1 MGVLFSAP
9 QYEFQLIRKEWEQR
23 FSELCAHGVFVGGAP
38 VKEFE
43 QHFADFLDVK
53 GIAGVGNGTDA
64 LFLALKALGI
74 GKGDEV
80 ITATNTFIAT
90 VEAIHHTGA
99 TPVLVDCEQNSY
111 LMDIDQVKANVTPR
125 TKAIIPVHLYGQ
137 MVDIGDLVQW
147 ATDRGIPIVEDC
159 AQAAGARLNG
169 NYAGSI
175 GSIGCFSFYPDKNL
189 GAIGD
194 GGAISTNHPDL
205 LSAFR
210 KLRNH
215 GGELKYIHEFP
226 GFNSR
231 LDPLQA
237 LALDLKLKYL
247 NQWSEQRREFATM
260 YSEHLSDVEGVIVPK
275 HRGDESHVF
284 HLYVI
289 RVEADRRNALKKHL
303 QKKGILTAIQYPSP
317 VHRTPAFQH
326 LGYGN
331 GAFPVSEEYA
341 EQILSLPMNVA
352 LSKTDIEYVCDEI
365 RFYMRTN

>member
-9 QYEFQLIRKEWEQR
+9 QYEFQLIRQEWEAR
-23 FSELCAHGVFVGGAP
+23 FNKLCMHGVFVGGAP
-38 VKEFE
+38 VMEFE
-43 QHFADFLDVK
+43 KHFAAFLDVK
-53 GIAGVGNGTDA
+53 GTAGVGNGTDA

-80 ITATNTFIAT
+80 ITTANTFIAT

-99 TPVLVDCEQNSY
+99 TPVLVDCEKSSY
-111 LMDIDQVKANVTPR
+111 LMNLDQVKASVTPR

-137 MVDIGDLVQW
+137 LVDIEDLVQW
-147 ATDRGIPIVEDC
+147 AADRGIAIVEDC

-169 NYAGSI
+169 KHAGSI
-175 GSIGCFSFYPDKNL
+175 GDFGCFSFYPDKNL
-189 GAIGD
+189 GTIGD
-194 GGAISTNHPDL
+194 GGAISSSQPEL
-205 LSAFR
+205 LLAVR

-215 GGELKYIHEFP
+215 GGEVRYVHEFP

-237 LALDLKLKYL
+237 LVLDLKLKHL
-247 NQWSEQRREFATM
+247 DQWSEQRREFAGM
-260 YSEHLSDVEGVIVPK
+260 YSQYLSDVEGVIVPE
-275 HRGDESHVF
+275 HRGDDSHVF

-289 RVEADRRNALKKHL
+289 RLEADRRNALKKHL

-341 EQILSLPMNVA
+341 EQILSLPMHVA
-352 LSKTDIEYVCDEI
+352 LSKSDIEFVCEEI
-365 RFYMRTN
+365 GSYMRTS